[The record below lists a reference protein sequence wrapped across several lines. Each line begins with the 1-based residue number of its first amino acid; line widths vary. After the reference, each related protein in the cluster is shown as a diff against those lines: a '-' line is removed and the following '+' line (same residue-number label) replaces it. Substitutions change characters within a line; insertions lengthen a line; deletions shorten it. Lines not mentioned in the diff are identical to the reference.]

1 MSQSN
6 RREFLRLAA
15 AGSLAGFGD
24 LTFLSRLRPLRAE
37 DTKLNPNLVRLDS
50 GIEPLVRLIEE
61 TPRARLIE
69 EIGQQVRDG
78 LSYQEL
84 LAALMLAGVRNI
96 RPRPHVG
103 FKFHAVLVVNSAHLA
118 SMESPDDQRWLP
130 IFWALDNFKSG
141 QARNLEE
148 GGWRMG
154 PADESRLPQPGK
166 ALTAFDHAMNAWDEA
181 AADAAAA
188 RLARSVGMNATFDRF
203 AYFGCRDFRDIGHK
217 IIFVANAFR
226 TLQVI
231 GWHHAEPILRSL
243 AFALLKH
250 DGTNPAQGDLPPDR
264 PGRKNLERLASI
276 RPEWLDGRP
285 DAQAT
290 LAVLETVRTGSESD
304 AAAVV
309 VDLLNK
315 GVGPASIWDGLLLAA
330 GELLMR
336 QPGIVGLHTL
346 TTANAMHY
354 CFQTCGEDSTRRLL
368 LLQCASFLPLF
379 REAMHSR
386 GEVGEARIDRLEPAG
401 IPQQP
406 PSPEWVFA
414 DVGRDRPA
422 GAAKA
427 LAYLRATGN
436 PRGLLDT
443 ARLLVFLKGNDSHDY
458 KFSSAVLEDFRH
470 VSPAYRERF
479 LAASTYWLRGSSAPD
494 NALVQRIRHALRG

>member
-1 MSQSN
+1 MSN
-6 RREFLRLAA
+6 RRDFLRLAA
-15 AGSLAGFGD
+15 AGSLSGLGD

-37 DTKLNPNLVRLDS
+37 DTKLDPKLVRLDA
-50 GIEPLVRLIEE
+50 GIEPLVRLIED
-61 TPRARLIE
+61 TPRARLME
-69 EIGQQVRDG
+69 EIGQRVRDG

-118 SMESPDDQRWLP
+118 SMASPDEHRWLP
-130 IFWALDNFKSG
+130 LFWALDNFKGG

-154 PADESRLPQPGK
+154 PVDESRLPQPGR
-166 ALTAFDHAMNAWDEA
+166 ALAAFDRAMNSWDEP

-188 RLARSVGMNATFDRF
+188 RLARSVGMNAIFDRF
-203 AYFGCRDFRDIGHK
+203 AQFGCRDFRDIGHK

-250 DGTNPAQGDLPPDR
+250 DGTNPSQSDLAPDR
-264 PGRKNLERLASI
+264 PGRKNLERLATI
-276 RPEWLDGRP
+276 RDDWMDGKT
-285 DAQAT
+285 DATAT
-290 LAVLETVRTGSESD
+290 EAILQTIRTGTD
-304 AAAVV
+304 AEAAELV
-309 VDLLNK
+309 VDLLNR
-315 GVGPASIWDGLLLAA
+315 GIAPASIWDGLLLAA

-354 CFQTCGEDSTRRLL
+354 CFQTCGTDTTRRLL

-379 REAMHSR
+379 REAMKGR
-386 GEVGEARIDRLEPAG
+386 GEVGDARIDRLEPAAV
-401 IPQQP
+401 PHEP

-414 DVGRDRPA
+414 DVGRDRSA

-458 KFSSAVLEDFRH
+458 KFSSAVFEDYRH
-470 VSPAYRERF
+470 VAPAYRDQF
-479 LAASTYWLRGSSAPD
+479 LAASTYWLRGTSAPD
-494 NALVQRIRHALRG
+494 NALVQRIRSALRG